1 MNKKFDEIEKI
12 TSTLYGQIVREQDE
26 ATMQMLENYVKEKQ
40 RSGEICLLNIIG
52 EGKIRHIF
60 NLGLTEYARIQKEP
74 RKVLSKNY
82 FPESVYVEF
91 LLNENRTLKEYNI
104 PKSKVRKII
113 QKYYEEYEKE
123 KEYRYTLDVEDEQTV
138 LRKIEQELLQG
149 E

>member
-1 MNKKFDEIEKI
+1 MPDLDNIEKI
-12 TSTLYGQIVREQDE
+12 TSTLYGQIVKEQDE

-74 RKVLSKNY
+74 RSVLSKNY

-91 LLNENRTLKEYNI
+91 LQEKINKLEFENRQLKY
-104 PKSKVRKII
+104 
-113 QKYYEEYEKE
+113 
-123 KEYRYTLDVEDEQTV
+123 
-138 LRKIEQELLQG
+138 KIEEL
-149 E
+149 ENYEHIPHID

>member
-1 MNKKFDEIEKI
+1 MSSVEEFEKI
-12 TSTLYGQIVREQDE
+12 TSSLYTQIVKEQDE
-26 ATMQMLENYVKEKQ
+26 AKMIMLENYVKEKQ

-91 LLNENRTLKEYNI
+91 LNEKIRSLESENKRLVNILKNI
-104 PKSKVRKII
+104 NNHIPYI
-113 QKYYEEYEKE
+113 
-123 KEYRYTLDVEDEQTV
+123 D
-138 LRKIEQELLQG
+138 
-149 E
+149 

>member
-1 MNKKFDEIEKI
+1 MSDLDDNEKI

-60 NLGLTEYARIQKEP
+60 NLGLTEYAQIQKEP

-91 LLNENRTLKEYNI
+91 LNEQIKELQNENKRLVNI
-104 PKSKVRKII
+104 
-113 QKYYEEYEKE
+113 
-123 KEYRYTLDVEDEQTV
+123 LED
-138 LRKIEQELLQG
+138 INNHIPHID
-149 E
+149 